1 MFDPYVRKNS
11 NVKNLEELL
20 QKSDYVIL
28 VTDHK
33 EFKDM
38 DSNKLKENN
47 IKIVID
53 GRNCLDKGNIK
64 AMGILYH
71 GIGVS

>member
-1 MFDPYVRKNS
+1 M
-11 NVKNLEELL
+11 E
-20 QKSDYVIL
+20 KSDYIIL

-38 DSNKLKENN
+38 DLNKLKEN
-47 IKIVID
+47 KIEILID
-53 GRNCLDKGNIK
+53 GRNCLDKKKIK
-64 AMGILYH
+64 NLGIAYH